1 MFETHRML
9 GQEHER
15 ELLATAERACA
26 GKDVGGES
34 RTDRRNEAERGARII
49 CARLHLGRLLGHGA
63 PHVRTEPGH
72 GEVGPA

>member
-15 ELLATAERACA
+15 ELLATAERANA
-26 GKDVGGES
+26 GKDVGRDPHPDLYS
-34 RTDRRNEAERGARII
+34 ATERGARMVR
-49 CARLHLGRLLGHGA
+49 AGLAHGRLPGY
-63 PHVRTEPGH
+63 RTANVSTEAGE